1 MTSSDRSSPGPG
13 GQQPGDLPPGTVV
26 SGYQIE
32 RVLGRGGM
40 GTVYLAA
47 NPNLQRSEALK
58 ILSAQSS
65 RDPEFRARFMREAS
79 LAASL
84 TTPISSR
91 CTTAEKHQ
99 RVTCGSRCSTSRA
112 AMRIRSPRVGA
123 CR

>member
-84 TTPISSR
+84 DHPNIVTVHNRGETPEGDLWI
-91 CTTAEKHQ
+91 AMQ
-99 RVTCGSRCSTSRA
+99 YVQGSD
-112 AMRIRSPRVGA
+112 
-123 CR
+123 